1 MAGEVCESVFCF
13 ILKSKSP
20 NFSRGIETI
29 WRSYVLYMY
38 ACTAHAVYMLYSTLT
53 YRNGVSIVSLFISTG
68 RLAMP
73 DFDEWSRQW
82 AHAFLVVRMK
92 NIISKRDK
100 Y

>member
-20 NFSRGIETI
+20 NFSRGICMP
-29 WRSYVLYMY
+29 VQP
-38 ACTAHAVYMLYSTLT
+38 MLYSILT

-73 DFDEWSRQW
+73 DFDEWSKQVLTL
-82 AHAFLVVRMK
+82 FYCL
-92 NIISKRDK
+92 ITDFGGL
-100 Y
+100 